1 MSKRTNIFKRA
12 AIANAKKSSFRQ
24 KLGAVVV
31 KNNKI
36 VGYGF
41 NFAHSTG
48 KLLNDGMHAEIAA
61 INKTT
66 ARFRQGSTMYIARVM
81 KSGNL
86 GLAKPC
92 RRCESVLRKMGVK
105 SVCYTVDNDWVVERF

>member
-1 MSKRTNIFKRA
+1 MSKRISVFKSA
-12 AIANAKKSSFRQ
+12 AVRNAKKSSFRQ

-31 KNNKI
+31 TNNKL

-48 KLLNDGMHAEIAA
+48 KLLNDGMHAEISA
-61 INKTT
+61 INRTT
-66 ARFRQGSTMYIARVM
+66 ARFREGSTVYVARVM
-81 KSGNL
+81 KSGKL

-92 RRCESVLRKMGVK
+92 ERCTIVLKKMGIS
-105 SVCYTVDNDWVVERF
+105 SVCYTTGNGWVTERL